1 MPCSPRE
8 PNRRVLA
15 LDDEADV
22 LDVVKALLESLGW
35 EVTAVTAPE
44 AAFRA
49 FDERPYFL
57 ILSDIA
63 MPRMDGYEFLNAV
76 LERGVG
82 SQLVFM
88 TGFGYDP
95 HHTLVKIRR
104 GRHYPC
110 LFKPF
115 NRAKVAETVQ
125 AAYETYTRS
134 LAEPSGPA
142 GKS

>member
-1 MPCSPRE
+1 MPCSPKE

-22 LDVVKALLESLGW
+22 LDVVKALVESLGW
-35 EVTAVTAPE
+35 EVTAVTTPE

-49 FDERPYFL
+49 LEERPYFL

-76 LERGVG
+76 LERGVS

-95 HHTLVKIRR
+95 NHTLVKIRR

-115 NRAKVAETVQ
+115 NRAKVAETVR
-125 AAYETYTRS
+125 AAYEAYTR
-134 LAEPSGPA
+134 GPA
-142 GKS
+142 ESGSGARP